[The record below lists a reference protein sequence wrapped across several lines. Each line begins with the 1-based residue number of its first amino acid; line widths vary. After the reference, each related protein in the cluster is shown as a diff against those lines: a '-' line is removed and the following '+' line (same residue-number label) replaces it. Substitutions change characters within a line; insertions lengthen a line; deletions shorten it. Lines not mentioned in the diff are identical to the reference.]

1 MIKYELFSIN
11 CIASNINW
19 QAKTVSISHNIKYF
33 MVSIEHYGFNDKL
46 SYELNNEL
54 NNESTLNLPIT
65 YSDVSRH
72 WFENINKYNKLYNIK
87 FSDLKIGID
96 YSIAPIY
103 ISRNKIQDIII
114 IGIFLLNNYNIKYDT
129 IKSNTTKTFRFLSNI
144 KHDVSNKYKIFS
156 GILNY
161 QNEIND
167 INDINETNEIN
178 IKNRKHNDKLNNKFI
193 IVDICNN
200 NVKYK
205 IPIHNILF
213 NACNYLPKI
222 DITVIKNK
230 FLQGI
235 FKIS

>member
-1 MIKYELFSIN
+1 MIKFELFSIN

-19 QAKTVSISHNIKYF
+19 QSKTVSISHNIKYF
-33 MVSIEHYGFNDKL
+33 MVNIEHYSFNDKL
-46 SYELNNEL
+46 SNELSYELSND
-54 NNESTLNLPIT
+54 SKLNLPIT

-103 ISRNKIQDIII
+103 ISRNKTQDIII

-129 IKSNTTKTFRFLSNI
+129 IKSNTTNTFRFLSNI

-161 QNEIND
+161 QNEM
-167 INDINETNEIN
+167 NEMNEIN
-178 IKNRKHNDKLNNKFI
+178 KKNTKTNYKLNDKFI
-193 IVDICNN
+193 IVDIWNN